1 MLMTDVGRLDPNS
14 SLLGPQDYVG
24 IWLRN
29 SSGFDAFVGNSNW
42 TGQVKMDGL
51 EINVSAVVTLLFSG
65 SDPAVAHKD
74 IPSIYLEV
82 KHFVT

>member
-1 MLMTDVGRLDPNS
+1 
-14 SLLGPQDYVG
+14 
-24 IWLRN
+24 
-29 SSGFDAFVGNSNW
+29 
-42 TGQVKMDGL
+42 MDGL

-82 KHFVT
+82 KHFDI